1 MAKKI
6 RQLQV
11 ENLVEDLSIIGD
23 KLVKSISVTGT
34 TQKKLTITFEDDSFI
49 VAEFTDL
56 NTEYQKM
63 TLALLE
69 AGVDVVDRVVSAKV
83 IADYVNSK
91 VETLFKWKTSVTDF
105 SDLPTTGNSVGDVY
119 NIENEFAYE
128 GKAYPAGSNV
138 VWQGT
143 KWDILHGF
151 IDTSQFLTEEE
162 DPKGVKSIEITGTT
176 TKTITITLRDDTKVT
191 GTFADLNT
199 TYATGTKAQIDAG
212 TDTTGRLWSSKTL
225 FDFVTGLID
234 GVRIEVHQDSFTVA
248 SGNVTATN
256 ATLTLSQS
264 GVDVSKVSVFMNGIK
279 QPVGSYNINASNI
292 VITQASIPTP
302 IIAGDWVE
310 VYYLD

>member
-11 ENLVEDLSIIGD
+11 ERLSEDLQVIND

-34 TQKKLTITFEDDSFI
+34 TQKKLTITFEDDTFI
-49 VAEFTDL
+49 IAEFTDL

-63 TLALLE
+63 TQQLLD

-91 VETLFKWKTSVTDF
+91 VETLFKWKSSVANF
-105 SDLPTTGNSVGDVY
+105 ADLPTAGNSIGDVY

-151 IDTSQFLTEEE
+151 IDTSQFLTEEV
-162 DPKGVKSIEITGTT
+162 DPKGVKSIAITGTA
-176 TKTITITLRDDTKVT
+176 TKTIAITLRDDTVISGAFT
-191 GTFADLNT
+191 DLNT

-212 TDTTGRLWSSKTL
+212 TDTTGRLWASKTL

-234 GVRIEVHQDSFTVA
+234 GVRVDVYQDTFDIT
-248 SGNVTATN
+248 SGNITTNTVTLA
-256 ATLTLSQS
+256 LSQS
-264 GVDVSKVSVFMNGIK
+264 GIQLAKISLYVNGVL
-279 QPVGSYNINASNI
+279 QPKGSYTLTGSNVNISQSG
-292 VITQASIPTP
+292 VPTP
-302 IIAGDWVE
+302 LIVGDWVE
-310 VYYLD
+310 IHYLD